1 MIIKIPIPVTI
12 VLRLEFKSRVLVHES
27 VKNCAK
33 VIDRT
38 VFIIFLNIN
47 KCCTKHIF
55 SVLEVGGRFNA
66 DSCFKNWSK
75 FPPPQ
80 KKKLRSNSYLRSSIQ
95 SKRLPKNRK
104 SKQPMF
110 LLFWRS
116 HFGIDIVKISPQS
129 THLNSNSCTTASFLT
144 GAPELVRRFRQISL
158 CFSQVILK
166 RHFTLIFTDQAM
178 HFQTK
183 FQ

>member
-75 FPPPQ
+75 FPPQ
-80 KKKLRSNSYLRSSIQ
+80 KKKIEVEFLFAI
-95 SKRLPKNRK
+95 KH
-104 SKQPMF
+104 SKQTF
-110 LLFWRS
+110 A
-116 HFGIDIVKISPQS
+116 KK
-129 THLNSNSCTTASFLT
+129 
-144 GAPELVRRFRQISL
+144 
-158 CFSQVILK
+158 SQE
-166 RHFTLIFTDQAM
+166 
-178 HFQTK
+178 
-183 FQ
+183 